1 MSNEYY
7 TPTGTPAT
15 GAAGSS
21 APVRAEFN
29 EIEDGFDLM
38 PALSGNGGK
47 AVIINSGGTAM
58 TVTTGTLALAGN
70 FATTGAYNTS
80 ITQQASITLTLP
92 AVSGT
97 VATLAGTETLSNK
110 TLVAPALGT
119 PASGVLTNCTGT
131 AAGLTAGNVTT
142 NANLTGPI
150 TSVGNTTSVGA
161 QTGTGSTFVMQASPT
176 LTTPVLG
183 VATATSLAIGGAT
196 LGSNA
201 LAITGHV
208 LVEGVTSTGATGTG
222 DFVFATA
229 PTVTTLTVSSG
240 TTAVQALTATT
251 GVFSSTLASGA
262 LTVTGLATVTRAET
276 NSQISLSR
284 TGTFPGSGYL
294 GANQFRPFIVAATD
308 GGTELFGVPSAGGF
322 VATGN
327 STVTGTLGVTGT
339 TTLGTGST
347 DWWSLAGGSGSVSMR
362 PAGASANIGAYF
374 SSKGAADV
382 FLQTNTNGATQL
394 QIAHTASPNQNAI
407 ITGGNGVSPR
417 IYASGASDIAV
428 GASQWTFA
436 EANSVSPTSPNRT
449 LTVTIGGTTYYIHAK
464 TTND

>member
-131 AAGLTAGNVTT
+131 ASGLTAGTVTT
-142 NANLTGPI
+142 NANLTGPVTSTGNATSI
-150 TSVGNTTSVGA
+150 T
-161 QTGTGSTFVMQASPT
+161 QTGTGTTFVMDTSPT
-176 LTTPVLG
+176 LVTPV
-183 VATATSLAIGGAT
+183 IGA
-196 LGSNA
+196 
-201 LAITGHV
+201 
-208 LVEGVTSTGATGTG
+208 ATGTSLSVSG
-222 DFVFATA
+222 QLTSTVATGTA
-229 PTVTTLTVSSG
+229 PLVVSSTTVVSNLNVSSLLGSTWAAPG
-240 TTAVQALTATT
+240 TIGSGTPST
-251 GVFSSTLASGA
+251 GVFSTLADSVGSVRSIIQSGSDKTTGYVLA
-262 LTVTGLATVTRAET
+262 ASDNGQFVGVGSGGSITIPDATLTAGMCVTIYNNTTGSVTITCSITTAYIAGTDSDKATMTLATRGLATILFISGTVCAVAGNVT
-276 NSQISLSR
+276 
-284 TGTFPGSGYL
+284 
-294 GANQFRPFIVAATD
+294 
-308 GGTELFGVPSAGGF
+308 
-322 VATGN
+322 
-327 STVTGTLGVTGT
+327 
-339 TTLGTGST
+339 
-347 DWWSLAGGSGSVSMR
+347 
-362 PAGASANIGAYF
+362 
-374 SSKGAADV
+374 
-382 FLQTNTNGATQL
+382 
-394 QIAHTASPNQNAI
+394 
-407 ITGGNGVSPR
+407 
-417 IYASGASDIAV
+417 
-428 GASQWTFA
+428 
-436 EANSVSPTSPNRT
+436 
-449 LTVTIGGTTYYIHAK
+449 
-464 TTND
+464 